1 MNILFAHFDTP
12 IPKYLVNNLIRCKY
26 LFPSHRVI
34 LLTNVNYKFKKLEG
48 ITIVNYHPS
57 KNWEMVKKNLNH
69 PHEFRKN
76 FWFLS
81 LGRLIAISEFV
92 IANNSEVLHIESD
105 VLISKDFPF
114 EAFSQGESEI
124 LFPQVSENRSIAS
137 TLYLRNAKVANEL
150 IDFIKVNST
159 EDSYITDMLVLSKLS
174 KLQGVN
180 FRALPTVPSNSKS
193 LQNNH
198 KLNLKANEESIKHFK
213 GVFDGANLGVYL
225 FGDDPRNHR
234 GKSKVR
240 QVILD
245 SFFVPQKINFVI
257 NPERNFLDIY
267 ELEANSAIPIYS
279 LHIHVKSEKIFIENY
294 TLSYLKSAVFESSKQ
309 AEEKFYLKVFLKSAL
324 LSLIRIFKLFIKL
337 IKSKLALRC

>member
-12 IPKYLVNNLIRCKY
+12 IPKYLENNLIRCKN
-26 LFPSHRVI
+26 LFPSHSVI
-34 LLTNVNYKFKKLEG
+34 LLTNVNYKLKKFNG
-48 ITIVNYHPS
+48 INIVKYFPS
-57 KNWEMVKKNLNH
+57 KNWEMVKNNLNH
-69 PHEFRKN
+69 SHEFRKN

-92 IANNSEVLHIESD
+92 IANNAEVLHIESD

-114 EAFSQGESEI
+114 EAFSQGDPEI
-124 LFPQVSENRSIAS
+124 LFPQVSESRSIAS

-159 EDSYITDMLVLSKLS
+159 EDSYITDMKVLSKLS
-174 KLQGVN
+174 KLQAVN
-180 FRALPTVPSNSKS
+180 FRSLPSIPSNSRS

-198 KLNLKANEESIKHFK
+198 NLNLKANEESIKYFK
-213 GVFDGANLGVYL
+213 GVFDGAHLGVYL

-240 QVILD
+240 QVITD
-245 SFFVPQKINFVI
+245 SFFVPQKIDFVF
-257 NPERNFLDIY
+257 NLERNFLDIY
-267 ELEANSAIPIYS
+267 DPMTNSSIPIYS
-279 LHIHVKSEKIFIENY
+279 LHIHVKSAKIFTESY

-309 AEEKFYLKVFLKSAL
+309 AEEQLYFKVYLKSVI
-324 LSLIRIFKLFIKL
+324 LSLIRRFKLFFKL
-337 IKSKLALRC
+337 VKSKLV